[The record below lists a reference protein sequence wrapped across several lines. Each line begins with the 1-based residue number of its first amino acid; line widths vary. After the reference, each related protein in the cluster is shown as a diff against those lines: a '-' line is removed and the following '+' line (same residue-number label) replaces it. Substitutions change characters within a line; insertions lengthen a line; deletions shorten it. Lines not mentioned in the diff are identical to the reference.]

1 MASELSRDRGMV
13 PGVPVV
19 RPRSDSG
26 FFLLP
31 GRSLTNQV
39 IDTVGSRPR
48 WLKVIGS
55 FRFRGFTLYPL
66 YLGTLFV
73 LAFAVPVLIAAHMSG
88 ALRSAQV
95 LPPGVDE
102 IFPTSLSVGS
112 SDFRIEIPSHTTF
125 EPQADKDF
133 LLVSWFKFSK
143 APSPGERL
151 LLLSKSEAGGQMK
164 TGYAFGLS
172 GDDTGVRPI
181 LFMGHPGGGNWYR
194 FAEMKLPPRT
204 WVMFA
209 ISLREGRYLGLHAAT
224 VVEAGRS
231 DIQLL
236 GGYDLEQQK
245 FVGNQSPIVVAPP
258 GMTRFAGRI
267 GPLGIFHRDNL
278 GEELRQLL
286 KDMSRE
292 PLDTAGSLKRKDVAL
307 WWIGGDKDASEA
319 EHQVM
324 ISGAS
329 RKRVAMMVAKPQV
342 HF

>member
-1 MASELSRDRGMV
+1 MAAELLRDGGAI
-13 PGVPVV
+13 PSVPVV
-19 RPRSDSG
+19 RLRSDSG

-39 IDTVGSRPR
+39 IGTTDTPSRWFR
-48 WLKVIGS
+48 ILSS
-55 FRFRGFTLYPL
+55 FGASGLTLYPF
-66 YLGTLFV
+66 YLAALFI

-88 ALRSAQV
+88 ALRSSPA

-112 SDFRIEIPSHTTF
+112 GDFRVEIPSHVSF
-125 EPQADKDF
+125 EPQSKKDF

-143 APSPGERL
+143 VPAAGERL
-151 LLLSKSEAGGQMK
+151 LLISKSEAGGQMK
-164 TGYAFGLS
+164 TGYVFGLS

-204 WVMFA
+204 WIMFA

-224 VVEAGRS
+224 VLEAGRS

-236 GGYDLEQQK
+236 GGYDLEQQA

-258 GMTRFAGRI
+258 GMTRFTGRI
-267 GPLGIFHRDNL
+267 GPLGIFHREQL

-286 KDMSRE
+286 KDLSRE

-329 RKRVAMMVAKPQV
+329 RKRVAMMVARP
-342 HF
+342 